1 MVLWLSK
8 SWVLF
13 QIDTDEDKLIKS
25 KQLDCLGITLRI
37 QASKTSKKG
46 FCVLKFTKI
55 HSELL
60 AKLV

>member
-1 MVLWLSK
+1 MSN
-8 SWVLF
+8 SGVLF
-13 QIDTDEDKLIKS
+13 QIDTDEDELNKS
-25 KQLDCLGITLRI
+25 KQLDCLDLTLRI